1 MELDLSFVKHSR
13 GQGLSLSLPST
24 LNQLHMLLTLAGA
37 GPETE
42 LSSQCGPE
50 QEPDVVSP
58 LTVTSLHIFDWD
70 LACWQFPRNC

>member
-37 GPETE
+37 AGPETE

-50 QEPDVVSP
+50 PEPDVASP
-58 LTVTSLHIFDWD
+58 TRTELEPTWPMLDGPGSELG
-70 LACWQFPRNC
+70 P